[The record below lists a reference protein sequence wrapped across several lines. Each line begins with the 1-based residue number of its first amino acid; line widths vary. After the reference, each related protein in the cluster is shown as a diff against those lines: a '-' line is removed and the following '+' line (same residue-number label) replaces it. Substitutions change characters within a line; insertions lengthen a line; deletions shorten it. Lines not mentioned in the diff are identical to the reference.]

1 MKTVEASGR
10 TLEEAVQ
17 IAAQELGVSVDGVE
31 HEVVEEGTKGFLG
44 LGQSP
49 TTVNAW
55 VREGYVP
62 ETAPPAEAEG
72 FGEGGDVRVEVL
84 SDEEEQ
90 VGRFSE
96 EGDVFVD
103 EIIRILKDV
112 LKAMEIDA
120 KPVLKA
126 SDNEEVMVNIA
137 GSDVAILIGKH
148 GQTLDA
154 LQYIVGLAAAKYS
167 DSRRRLILDAD
178 GYRARHQE
186 MIEAKAREYADAVK
200 AEGREAVLDPQNPRD
215 RRIVHMSL
223 ADDPDVY
230 TYSEG
235 EGDYRHVVISPK
247 K

>member
-31 HEVVEEGTKGFLG
+31 YEVVEEGTKGFLG

-55 VREGYVP
+55 VREGYVQ
-62 ETAPPAEAEG
+62 ETAPPVKAESA
-72 FGEGGDVRVEVL
+72 DVQVEVR
-84 SDEEEQ
+84 SDEDEQ
-90 VGRFSE
+90 VVSFSE

-120 KPVLKA
+120 KPVLKS
-126 SDNEEVMVNIA
+126 SDPEEVMVNIA
-137 GSDVAILIGKH
+137 GGDVAILIGKH

-167 DSRRRLILDAD
+167 DSRRRLVLDAD

-186 MIEAKAREYADAVK
+186 TVEAKAREYADAVK
-200 AEGREAVLDPQNPRD
+200 SEGREAVLDPQNPRD
-215 RRIVHMSL
+215 RRIVHMAL
-223 ADDPDVY
+223 AEDPDVY

>member
-1 MKTVEASGR
+1 MKKIEASGR
-10 TLEEAVQ
+10 TLEEAVH
-17 IAAQELGVSVDGVE
+17 IATQELGVSADGVE
-31 HEVVEEGTKGFLG
+31 YEIVEEGTKGFLG

-49 TTVNAW
+49 TTVTAW
-55 VREGYVP
+55 VKEGYVP
-62 ETAPPAEAEG
+62 TSTFVAAP
-72 FGEGGDVRVEVL
+72 VEVI
-84 SDEEEQ
+84 SDEEE
-90 VGRFSE
+90 VSAFVE

-103 EIIRILKDV
+103 EILRIVRDV
-112 LKAMEIDA
+112 LKAMEVDA
-120 KPVLKA
+120 KPVLQS
-126 SDNEEVMVNIA
+126 SDSEEVTVNIA
-137 GSDVAILIGKH
+137 GGDVAILIGKH

-167 DSRRRLILDAD
+167 DTRRRLILDAE

-186 MIEAKAREYADAVK
+186 MIEAKAREYADAVR
-200 AEGREAVLDPQNPRD
+200 AEGKEAVLDPQNPRD
-215 RRIVHMSL
+215 RRIVHMYL